1 MYNEAQSKY
10 CYPGTDVLIN
20 HANIRDQNELDEFE
34 SFVTY
39 NRSLELLNAPL
50 RGNFD
55 LFHLCAI
62 HRYLFQ
68 DVYPFA
74 GKLRDEN
81 IAKGNFRF
89 CQWEYIKDQANHL
102 FRELRNE
109 RFLMGTPR
117 TELPERLAYYMAEIN
132 VLHPFR
138 EGNGRTQREFIRS
151 LALFNGY
158 DLSWKRV
165 EPDALLAA
173 SIRSITNT
181 TELAKLID
189 RAISNR
195 LPDPQL
201 MKLMRNARTKSQ
213 QMER

>member
-1 MYNEAQSKY
+1 
-10 CYPGTDVLIN
+10 
-20 HANIRDQNELDEFE
+20 
-34 SFVTY
+34 
-39 NRSLELLNAPL
+39 
-50 RGNFD
+50 
-55 LFHLCAI
+55 
-62 HRYLFQ
+62 
-68 DVYPFA
+68 
-74 GKLRDEN
+74 
-81 IAKGNFRF
+81 
-89 CQWEYIKDQANHL
+89 
-102 FRELRNE
+102 
-109 RFLMGTPR
+109 
-117 TELPERLAYYMAEIN
+117 MAEIN

>member
-20 HANIRDQNELDEFE
+20 HADLRDQNALDQFE
-34 SFVTY
+34 GVVTY
-39 NRSLELLNAPL
+39 LRALELQRTPL

-55 LFHLCAI
+55 LPHLCAI

-74 GKLRDEN
+74 GNLRDEN
-81 IAKGNFRF
+81 IAKGHFRF
-89 CQWEYIKDQANHL
+89 CQWEYINDQATLL
-102 FRELRNE
+102 FRELKKE
-109 RFLMGTPR
+109 RFLLGASR
-117 TELPERLAYYMAEIN
+117 TELPERLAFYMAEIN

-138 EGNGRTQREFIRS
+138 EGNGRAQREFIRS

-165 EPDALLAA
+165 EPDALLEA

-181 TELAKLID
+181 TELAELID
-189 RAISNR
+189 RAIINR
-195 LPDPQL
+195 QPDPQL
-201 MKLMRNARTKSQ
+201 MKLMRKAKSQ